1 VEWLA
6 PWRAGL
12 VIAALSVAT
21 ATLAGA
27 GPAPRVRLVQA
38 IAYE

>member
-1 VEWLA
+1 MKWLL

-21 ATLAGA
+21 ATLARA
-27 GPAPRVRLVQA
+27 GPALWVRVVQA